1 MPWFKV
7 YKCSNANDM
16 FNMCVYLLPSAVEK
30 HVTPKKVFFLKKT
43 PNLIKETWFDEEC
56 KRTSK
61 QSVQYIQRNN
71 KSSSGTVFSPLVLL
85 KTAGALSVM
94 LGGQLSKL

>member
-16 FNMCVYLLPSAVEK
+16 FNMCVYLLSSAVEK

-56 KRTSK
+56 KSLLSERQTAYES
-61 QSVQYIQRNN
+61 
-71 KSSSGTVFSPLVLL
+71 FSLN
-85 KTAGALSVM
+85 S
-94 LGGQLSKL
+94 